1 MKRALVLFLGLF
13 IHFLPTAQ
21 DLPPEIL
28 ADQYLL
34 EATKAIENGDLN
46 KAYMKFGDIEDLD
59 VEPPAE
65 FLFYYG
71 KFLVENSFP
80 ASHENDFLGGFK
92 ERLDYLHKGE
102 SFLKQYVL
110 SIERGS
116 EHYASALELLSVAA
130 EKVDESQKQLRRDE
144 YATEQAARKTMG
156 EMVSIPGGTF
166 QMGDLSG
173 EGFETEKP
181 VHSVAVPAFK
191 LGKHEVTVGQFRSFL
206 EATGYRTDAEQNA
219 DGNQG
224 CLTHTGE
231 GYFDWTPGRSWQSP
245 GYTVENDQPVVCVS
259 WNDAQAFIEWLNGET
274 GDSYRLPTESE
285 WEYAARA
292 GSTTK
297 YYFGNDESQ
306 FCRHANH
313 ADRSTSFGGR
323 NESCSDGVGELTAMV
338 GRYQPNSYGLYD
350 MHGNVWEWVEDCWN
364 ESYSGAP
371 SNGSAWTRGDCDQR
385 VVRGGSWGDGAEFLR
400 SAVRNGSTR
409 AFRFNFMGFRLA
421 QDN

>member
-144 YATEQAARKTMG
+144 YATEQAARLPMG

-173 EGFETEKP
+173 EGQEWGKP
-181 VHSVAVPAFK
+181 VRSVMVPAFK
-191 LGKHEVTVGQFRSFL
+191 LGKHEVTVGQFRSFV
-206 EATGYRTDAEQNA
+206 EATGYRTDAERNA
-219 DGNQG
+219 DGNEG
-224 CLTHTGE
+224 CYIFIG
-231 GYFDWTPGRSWQSP
+231 DNWTPGRSWRSP
-245 GYTVENDQPVVCVS
+245 GYSVGDDQPVVCVS

-274 GDSYRLPTESE
+274 GGSYRLPTESE
-285 WEYAARA
+285 WEYAVRA
-292 GSTTK
+292 GTTTK
-297 YYFGNDESQ
+297 YHFGNDESRL
-306 FCRHANH
+306 CRYGNF
-313 ADRSTSFGGR
+313 ADRSTNFDWR
-323 NESCSDGVGELTAMV
+323 NESCSDGVGERTATV

-350 MHGNVWEWVEDCWN
+350 MHGNVWEWVGDCWN

-371 SNGSAWTRGDCDQR
+371 SNGSAWENGDCNQR
-385 VVRGGSWGDGAEFLR
+385 VLRGGSWGIPPAYLR
-400 SAVRNGSTR
+400 SAFRLTNDR
-409 AFRFNFMGFRLA
+409 AGRANDLGFRLA